1 MKGTS
6 YVLPFVLLLILCF
19 GVAKKLNVF
28 DCFIEGAKE
37 GIATFV
43 NLLPILTGLVVAVSM
58 LRASGAIELLEKIL
72 APVAKAF
79 GIPEEV
85 IPLCILSP
93 ISGSGSLSMYEN
105 ILAEYGPDSYA
116 GRVASVLS
124 GATETTFYAATVY
137 LGSVQIKK
145 SGTVIPCALIGDIV
159 SFVAAALTVR
169 LFFGSG

>member
-43 NLLPILTGLVVAVSM
+43 NLLPVLTGLVVAVSM
-58 LRASGAIELLEKIL
+58 LRASGAIDLLQKIL
-72 APVAKAF
+72 APVAKAL
-79 GIPEEV
+79 GIPVEV

-93 ISGSGSLSMYEN
+93 ISGSGSLSM
-105 ILAEYGPDSYA
+105 AEYGPDSYA